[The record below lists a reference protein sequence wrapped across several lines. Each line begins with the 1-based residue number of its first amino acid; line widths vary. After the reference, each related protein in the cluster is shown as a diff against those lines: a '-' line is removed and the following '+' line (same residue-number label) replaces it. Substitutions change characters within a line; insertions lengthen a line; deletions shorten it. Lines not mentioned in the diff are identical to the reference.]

1 MVVRSEDISTD
12 ALLVAYLD
20 GELEPKAHK
29 ELERRL
35 RNDAALRAR
44 LTELS
49 EAVRPIRAS
58 FDALLKAA
66 PCPRLEMAFASAVVK
81 ATRRDHR
88 YRRLLVAAAAA
99 LLLLLGGV
107 AGYFIA
113 KLPAELLEEAGGDE
127 DQWIDA
133 VTGQMSLYDAAS
145 VAAIEVDET
154 KQKAEL
160 AKVGQALNLDLSEPT
175 VTLEGLTLKRAEL
188 LSFQGH
194 HVAQLLYASDEH
206 GPVELCIM
214 AQPGGESEGEVET
227 REGLN
232 FIYWT
237 AGGRRFLLIGA
248 GPANRID
255 ALADKVAARFGT

>member
-1 MVVRSEDISTD
+1 MVVRSEDIGTD

-66 PCPRLEMAFASAVVK
+66 PRPRLEMAFASAVVN
-81 ATRRDHR
+81 ATRRDR

-194 HVAQLLYASDEH
+194 QVAQLLYASDEH

-248 GPANRID
+248 APANRID

>member
-66 PCPRLEMAFASAVVK
+66 PRPRLEMAFASAVVK
-81 ATRRDHR
+81 ATRQDHR

-113 KLPAELLEEAGGDE
+113 KPPAELLEAGGDE

-160 AKVGQALNLDLSEPT
+160 AKVGQALNLYLSEPM

-194 HVAQLLYASDEH
+194 QVAQLLYASDEH

-248 GPANRID
+248 APANRID

>member
-1 MVVRSEDISTD
+1 MVARSEDIGTD

-20 GELEPKAHK
+20 GELEPEAHE

-35 RNDAALRAR
+35 RSDAALRSR
-44 LTELS
+44 LTELA
-49 EAVRPIRAS
+49 EGVRPIRAS
-58 FDALLKAA
+58 FEAVLKAA
-66 PCPRLEMAFASAVVK
+66 PRARLEMALASAVAK
-81 ATRRDHR
+81 ATR

-99 LLLLLGGV
+99 LLLLLGGA
-107 AGYFIA
+107 AGYFVA
-113 KLPAELLEEAGGDE
+113 KPPAEVFEEAGGDE

-133 VTGQMSLYDAAS
+133 VVGQMSLYDAAS

-160 AKVGQALNLDLSEPT
+160 AKVGQALNLYLSEPM

-194 HVAQLLYASDEH
+194 QVAQLLYASDEH

-214 AQPGGESEGEVET
+214 AQPGGESEGEVES

-248 GPANRID
+248 APANRID